1 MRLRRACGTFR
12 SEIARVRAN
21 GGTTPRPTVGRG
33 TDPAAQF
40 VLVLVSG
47 VAPFL
52 LSDCLFVSY
61 NLRPVKNLVS
71 PFEASRSMKYQVLF
85 SVLLL
90 VAVPVTAEDKNRTIL
105 DPEKVTSD
113 YHIQGEYSGVL
124 TDDRKFGMHVIAQG
138 DNRFSAVVYP
148 GGLPG
153 DGHTGDDRIFGEGA
167 TEDGVTKVSSENRY
181 ALIQDGVAEVFVDDT
196 SVGTLRRVERKSK
209 TLGKNPPEGAVILFD
224 GSSADHFMDGRI
236 MMKDLLL
243 AGCESK
249 QKFNDHSLHLEFRL
263 PYEAYDRG
271 QARGNSGVYIQGRYE
286 LQVLDSFGL
295 EGENNECG
303 GIYSIA
309 KPRVNACFPP
319 LTWQTYDIDFKAAR
333 WENGKKIDNAR
344 VTIRHNGIVIHEDLE
359 LKKGTPGKYA
369 EEEGPGC
376 LYLQGH
382 GNQVMYRNIWVVEQ

>member
-1 MRLRRACGTFR
+1 
-12 SEIARVRAN
+12 
-21 GGTTPRPTVGRG
+21 
-33 TDPAAQF
+33 
-40 VLVLVSG
+40 
-47 VAPFL
+47 
-52 LSDCLFVSY
+52 
-61 NLRPVKNLVS
+61 
-71 PFEASRSMKYQVLF
+71 MKHQVLF
-85 SVLLL
+85 SLLVF
-90 VAVPVTAEDKNRTIL
+90 VAVPAMAQDNNRTIL
-105 DPEKVTSD
+105 DPEKVTPD
-113 YHIQGEYSGVL
+113 YHIQGEYFGEL
-124 TDDRKFGMHVIAQG
+124 FDDQKFGMHVIAQG
-138 DNRFSAVVYP
+138 DNRFKAVVYP

-153 DGHTGDDRIFGEGA
+153 DGYVGYDRSFGEGS
-167 TEDGVTKVSSENRY
+167 TEDRVTKVSSESGD
-181 ALIQDGVAEVFVDDT
+181 ALIQDGVAEVFVDDK

-209 TLGKNPPEGAVILFD
+209 TLGKKPPEEAVVLFD
-224 GSSADHFMDGRI
+224 GSSADHFTDGRI
-236 MMKDLLL
+236 MMQDLLL

-309 KPRVNACFPP
+309 KPKVNACFPP

-333 WENGKKIDNAR
+333 WEDGEKVDNAR
-344 VTIRHNGIVIHEDLE
+344 VTIQHNGIVIHKDLE
-359 LKKGTPGKYA
+359 LNKGTPGKYA

-382 GNQVMYRNIWVVEQ
+382 GNQVMYRNIWVVEN